1 MELVEGGWAIPRV
14 VYNETTQRHPI
25 KTYSCHISSS
35 RTQRPVVTAMLCGST
50 EATVNLLLQSF
61 QNSLH
66 RLNCAL
72 AGNHV
77 LPGGGAFEA
86 ICVHTLRQAAV
97 KTKPLILSESDPTSS
112 NWMFD
117 SRLLGEWRPA
127 VLGAMADGLL
137 KYVATV
143 VGNRTVGAD
152 CHTALAEAERM
163 VCEGVESGCEG
174 VRVFDDVRSKRS
186 AWGRA
191 VELVR
196 TVCSVGVIR
205 Q

>member
-1 MELVEGGWAIPRV
+1 MIPRV
-14 VYNETTQRHPI
+14 VYNGTTQRHPI
-25 KTYSCHISSS
+25 KTYSCRISSS
-35 RTQRPVVTAMLCGST
+35 QTQRPVVTATLCGST
-50 EATVNLLLQSF
+50 EATVKLLLQSF
-61 QNSLH
+61 HNSLH

-72 AGNHV
+72 TDNHV

-97 KTKPLILSESDPTSS
+97 KTKPLTPSESTPTSS
-112 NWMFD
+112 SWMFD
-117 SRLLGEWRPA
+117 NGLLQEWRPA

-143 VGNRTVGAD
+143 VGNRSVGVD
-152 CHTALAEAERM
+152 GHTALAEAERM
-163 VCEGVESGCEG
+163 VCECVEGGCEG
-174 VRVFDDVRSKRS
+174 VRVFDDVRSKRG
-186 AWGRA
+186 AWRRA